1 MPLVGELPRSDLS
14 HSWPSLLLAS
24 CPSMSTHMWRQ
35 TAPVWEG
42 CPLSAS
48 PAHHWVEGQRQE
60 ATGLHHRS
68 KLMAVLAGEANLP
81 SRREQHLSAPAPSL
95 N

>member
-14 HSWPSLLLAS
+14 HSWASLLLAS

-42 CPLSAS
+42 CPLSAAL
-48 PAHHWVEGQRQE
+48 PT
-60 ATGLHHRS
+60 TGLRDRDKKQLVCIIAAS
-68 KLMAVLAGEANLP
+68 
-81 SRREQHLSAPAPSL
+81 
-95 N
+95 